1 MSWPIPSR
9 IIVAGASRW
18 MVTATYRSPG
28 GACGNQP
35 AASGVMRCQVT
46 SVPSAARAASP
57 SFGASVRDPVSHGSS
72 GVRGMTDVTV
82 RRGSVMPS
90 ASRTI
95 SVSDGTAARA
105 GATSAASP
113 AVKKR

>member
-1 MSWPIPSR
+1 VAHSFEDHRGGCIPLDGDR
-9 IIVAGASRW
+9 DVPLAR
-18 MVTATYRSPG
+18 RRLRE
-28 GACGNQP
+28 QP

-82 RRGSVMPS
+82 RRGSAMPS

-95 SVSDGTAARA
+95 SVSGALRPGPVRPAR
-105 GATSAASP
+105 P
-113 AVKKR
+113 ALP